1 MFFGW
6 PINIVWVYVLYLYE
20 CKNFFGCFRLGEKTR
35 WIVPGCATANRSS
48 LDSFLETRD
57 NLRRLKLEST
67 DFAVRGRC
75 DSGGTDL
82 SKSHEHTGNV
92 FYFRNTIDYTLNY
105 KQRDFKYIVRS
116 LDLVFFSFLYLDL
129 TLRNIFHRRWIV
141 CVRLLG
147 HRGSSRGGRD
157 VRLRGPHLDDTLKH
171 RSMRFLS
178 RF

>member
-105 KQRDFKYIVRS
+105 KQRDFKYIIRS
-116 LDLVFFSFLYLDL
+116 LDLVFFLFYTLISLCATFSIVGGSF
-129 TLRNIFHRRWIV
+129 V
-141 CVRLLG
+141 S
-147 HRGSSRGGRD
+147 GSSAIVAVVVAAGTFDCAG
-157 VRLRGPHLDDTLKH
+157 HTSMTL
-171 RSMRFLS
+171 
-178 RF
+178 